1 MEEKLNNII
10 FNNLQLLENT
20 PGHAIRANQFVNS
33 QNKPIK
39 SPQPLI
45 DFLDREHL
53 IEQELGVEDKYF
65 LTEFGFNVLDGEQVY
80 VPNLYEDELV
90 ELVKQCEESD
100 EGTNDILESQYKTV
114 RNDRR
119 SSMEE
124 SNGMQL
130 HKIGIYVFI
139 GFVMFYAGWKFM
151 KLDSTQVKETQTPP
165 SQESDSIGTLGDTL

>member
-1 MEEKLNNII
+1 MEEKLNHII

-20 PGHAIRANQFVNS
+20 PGHALRANQFVNS

-39 SPQPLI
+39 TPQPLI
-45 DFLDREHL
+45 DFLEREHL

-90 ELVKQCEESD
+90 ELVEHCDESED
-100 EGTNDILESQYKTV
+100 ETINNLDYQFKSV

-119 SSMEE
+119 PSMEE
-124 SNGMQL
+124 GSGLQL

-139 GFVMFYAGWKFM
+139 GFVIVYAGWKFM
-151 KLDSTQVKETQTPP
+151 TLDGTQVKEPQIPQ
-165 SQESDSIGTLGDTL
+165 QELDSIEILRDSL